1 MPATRP
7 HVERDAK
14 ATEILDAAEPLLLR
28 DGYEAT
34 TMAAIAR
41 AAGVSPNAVYWY
53 FPGKDELLAAVLRRR
68 HERAFARHDE
78 RGPISMA
85 ERAQDALREID
96 ELCNITVAVHER
108 AKHSPALA
116 QVHEEFHADLE
127 RRGREGFEAGG
138 LDPEQARL
146 ATASLIAMVEGIHL
160 HDGECD
166 SARRDELVM
175 WAIARFLDAA

>member
-14 ATEILDAAEPLLLR
+14 AAEILDAAEPMLLR

-68 HERAFARHDE
+68 HERALARADE
-78 RGPISMA
+78 RGEASMA
-85 ERAQDALREID
+85 ERAQEALRQID
-96 ELCNITVAVHER
+96 ELGNLGVTIHER
-108 AKHSPALA
+108 AKHSPVLA
-116 QVHEEFHADLE
+116 EVHEQFHAELE

-146 ATASLIAMVEGIHL
+146 ATAALIAMVEGIHL
-160 HDGECD
+160 HDEERD
-166 SARRDELVM
+166 PASRDELVM